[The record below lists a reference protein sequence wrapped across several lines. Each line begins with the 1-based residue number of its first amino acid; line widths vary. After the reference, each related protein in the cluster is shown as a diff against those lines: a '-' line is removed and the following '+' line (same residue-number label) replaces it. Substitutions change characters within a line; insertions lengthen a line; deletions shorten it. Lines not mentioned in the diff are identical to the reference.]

1 MAVLAKCARAG
12 DLRFA
17 KSALASRFAVRGQTG
32 RAYRRPFCVRD
43 YFTVEIAMSRLA
55 EAQAKLEDA
64 LRQLEAAL
72 ANRPLDVKSHAIGT
86 DHIVDRAAIIAEIGR
101 IDEQL
106 TSAMQI
112 IDRVRHASGTEGGTA

>member
-1 MAVLAKCARAG
+1 VIFAARTSPG
-12 DLRFA
+12 
-17 KSALASRFAVRGQTG
+17 TTI
-32 RAYRRPFCVRD
+32 RRPDPDR
-43 YFTVEIAMSRLA
+43 TRLSQTIPLGRLHMSRLA
-55 EAQAKLEDA
+55 EAQSKLEDA

-72 ANRPLDVKSHAIGT
+72 ANRPLEKQAHATGT

>member
-1 MAVLAKCARAG
+1 
-12 DLRFA
+12 
-17 KSALASRFAVRGQTG
+17 
-32 RAYRRPFCVRD
+32 
-43 YFTVEIAMSRLA
+43 MSRLA

-72 ANRPLDVKSHAIGT
+72 ANRPTDMKAHATGT

-112 IDRVRHASGTEGGTA
+112 IDRVRHASGSKGGTA